1 VNLAEWRAHR
11 DRIVAD
17 AVRRWSLA
25 LGPPYPGPHVSFTA
39 PARTPEGADVVLKV
53 QFPHR
58 EAEHEAEALRRW
70 DGAGAIRLLDAAPDL
85 HALLLERAE
94 PGASLA
100 TVPPDDALA
109 ILIGLLGDLR
119 VPATA
124 PFDTL
129 PSEAAR
135 WVRHLGDPDRV
146 AALDPGL
153 VDAARR
159 CLATLGPTCTES
171 VLLHQDLHGGNVLS
185 ARREPWLA
193 IDPKPLLGE
202 RAFSVAPIVRSVEL
216 GHSRDA
222 VVGRLDRLCAEL
234 ALDRDR
240 ARGWT
245 IGQTMAWA
253 AGADADAEIV
263 ERHQQ
268 VVRWLLDA

>member
-1 VNLAEWRAHR
+1 MTLAEWRARR

-17 AVRRWSLA
+17 AARRWSLA
-25 LGPPYPGPHVSFTA
+25 LGPPYLGPHVSFAA
-39 PARTPEGADVVLKV
+39 PARTPEGTDVVLKV

-70 DGAGAIRLLDAAPDL
+70 DGAGAVRLLDTAPDL

-100 TVPPDDALA
+100 TVAPDDALA
-109 ILIGLLGDLR
+109 ILIGLLAHLW

-129 PSEAAR
+129 RSEAAR
-135 WVRHLGDPDRV
+135 WVRHLGEPVRV

-153 VDAARR
+153 VDAARTR
-159 CLATLGPTCTES
+159 LATLGPTVTES

-193 IDPKPLLGE
+193 IDPKPLVGE

-216 GHSRDA
+216 GHSRAA

-234 ALDRDR
+234 ALDRER

-253 AGADADAEIV
+253 AGADAEIV